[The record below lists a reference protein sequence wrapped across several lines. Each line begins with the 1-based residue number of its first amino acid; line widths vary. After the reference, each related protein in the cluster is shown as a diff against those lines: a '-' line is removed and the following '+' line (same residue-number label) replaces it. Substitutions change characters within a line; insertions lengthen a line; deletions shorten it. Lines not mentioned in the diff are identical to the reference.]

1 MVSLPLVQI
10 SQLQPSQ
17 PPPDVAL
24 FLRGLYGGG
33 AEKVMLNLA
42 SSFVER
48 GLNVDL
54 VLARAAGPYLEQVPP
69 KVRVVDLEAEW
80 MPSSLP
86 KLTHYLRQVRPT
98 TMLVAL
104 HYPCEIAVL
113 AKRLAGVSTRVIVS
127 EHNTLSQEAAGIPQ
141 RSVRLTPLAARMFY
155 PWADGIIAV
164 SQGVADDLGQIT
176 RLSSDRI
183 QVIYNP
189 IVLPELFT
197 LAQEPVEHP
206 WFKPGEPPVILGVG
220 RLHPQK
226 DFPTLIRAFAEV
238 RKVQQARLMILGDG
252 PERQALTT
260 LVSEL
265 GLIEDVA
272 FPGFVQNPYAYMS
285 KAAVFVL
292 SSAWEGLGNVLVE
305 AMAIG
310 TPVVSTNCE
319 SGPGEILDG
328 GKYGRLVPVGDSR
341 AIAQAITSVL
351 AGNTQKLDPG
361 WLDQF
366 TLEVCVQKYIDLLG
380 L

>member
-1 MVSLPLVQI
+1 MKI
-10 SQLQPSQ
+10 SKIQQHQPST
-17 PPPDVAL
+17 DIAIFVRSL
-24 FLRGLYGGG
+24 HGGG
-33 AEKVMLNLA
+33 AEKVLLNLA
-42 SSFVER
+42 SGFIER

-54 VLARAAGPYLEQVPP
+54 LLARATGSYLEQVPP
-69 KVRVVDLEAEW
+69 KVRVVDLKAEW
-80 MPSSLP
+80 VPSSLP

-98 TMLVAL
+98 TLLAAL

-127 EHNTLSQEAAGIPQ
+127 EHNTLSREAVGIPQ
-141 RSVRLTPLAARMFY
+141 MSVRLTPLAARLFY
-155 PWADGIIAV
+155 PWADGIVAV

-189 IVLPELFT
+189 IVLPKLFT
-197 LAQEPVEHP
+197 LAQEPVEHS

-265 GLIEDVA
+265 GLTEDVA
-272 FPGFVQNPYAYMS
+272 FPGFVQNPYAYMA

-292 SSAWEGLGNVLVE
+292 SSAWEGLSTVLVE
-305 AMAIG
+305 AMAVG
-310 TPVVSTNCE
+310 TPVVSTNHE
-319 SGPGEILDG
+319 SGPREILAE
-328 GKYGRLVPVGDSR
+328 GKYGAIVPVGDSA
-341 AIAQAITSVL
+341 AIAQAITSIL
-351 AGNTQKLDPG
+351 TGNTQKLDPG

-366 TLEVCVQKYIDLLG
+366 TLEVCVQKYLALLG
-380 L
+380 LECQA